1 MSELFG
7 ALKTLL
13 VSFVILMALQMRVG
27 GVTIESKLTDWY
39 YTSGASKYLQQ
50 TASGAVLS
58 IKQAGA
64 SASSFITEKISS
76 SKSESRAVKN

>member
-1 MSELFG
+1 MSELVG

-13 VSFVILMALQMRVG
+13 VSFLILMALQMRVG

-39 YTSGASKYLQQ
+39 YASGTSKYLQQ

-58 IKQAGA
+58 IKQA
-64 SASSFITEKISS
+64 SATAASFISEKINTT
-76 SKSESRAVKN
+76 KSESKAVKN